1 MTTRQTILVAEDEA
15 LLRRILIGLFEE
27 AGYRVVAASTGREA
41 LERFAETPPDLVV
54 TDIRMPEVDGFEL
67 LERLKAI
74 DPDVLVIIM
83 TAFSSVESAVAA
95 LRAGAHDYIVKP
107 FVNDDVL
114 QSVRNALR
122 QKELFL
128 ENRSLRRE
136 LDRSRSYSAII
147 GVSDAVQTMLG
158 LVGKVAATNASIL
171 ITGESG
177 TGKELV
183 ARAVHFQS
191 QRAKGPFVAVNCGAL
206 NENLLEA
213 ELFGH
218 EKGAFTGATHAREGL
233 LKAADGGTIFL
244 DEIAD
249 MSRPLQAKLLR
260 FLEDGTFTRVGG
272 TQEMSVNVRLVAA
285 TNKDIVEAIA
295 AGEFREDL
303 FHRLNVIQFR
313 LPPLREREDDILR
326 LAEHFLKLFS
336 GSMNRTV
343 KRLSRGAQQKL
354 LAHRWPGN
362 VRELRNVI
370 ERALILE
377 TTAEVQ
383 PSNLP
388 DFQIETR
395 LNKVA
400 PAPATVA
407 ATGERAIDEIVAD
420 FERDLIN
427 ATLESSAFNLT
438 KSADKLKISR
448 HALRYRMQRLNLT
461 PAEEDTPAPNSK
473 ENP

>member
-1 MTTRQTILVAEDEA
+1 MTTQPTILVAEDEA
-15 LLRRILIGLFEE
+15 MLRRILTGLFEE

-41 LERFAETPPDLVV
+41 LERFVESAPDLVV
-54 TDIRMPEVDGFEL
+54 TDIRMPEVDGLEL

-74 DPDVLVIIM
+74 DPDVIVIIM

-218 EKGAFTGATHAREGL
+218 EKGAFTGATHSREGL

-249 MSRPLQAKLLR
+249 MPQSLQVKLLR
-260 FLEDGTFTRVGG
+260 ALQEREVLPVGGRSVVPFDARVVTASNRDLED
-272 TQEMSVNVRLVAA
+272 EVAA
-285 TNKDIVEAIA
+285 
-295 AGEFREDL
+295 GRFREDL
-303 FHRLNVIQFR
+303 YYRLSVIPVR
-313 LPPLREREDDILR
+313 VPPLRARSGDIP
-326 LAEHFLKLFS
+326 
-336 GSMNRTV
+336 
-343 KRLSRGAQQKL
+343 L
-354 LAHRWPGN
+354 LARHFAARFASDMGIAEIRFEPDALEALGRYGWPGN
-362 VRELRNVI
+362 IRELMNAI
-370 ERALILE
+370 ERAVALGGAVVALEHLPERVLI
-377 TTAEVQ
+377 
-383 PSNLP
+383 
-388 DFQIETR
+388 
-395 LNKVA
+395 
-400 PAPATVA
+400 
-407 ATGERAIDEIVAD
+407 ATGSSAGTGSESGSSLEDVERRHV
-420 FERDLIN
+420 L
-427 ATLESSAFNLT
+427 ATLERSGGNKAQAAESLGIDLST
-438 KSADKLKISR
+438 LYRKLR
-448 HALRYRMQRLNLT
+448 RYET
-461 PAEEDTPAPNSK
+461 GA
-473 ENP
+473 

>member
-1 MTTRQTILVAEDEA
+1 MTTHPTILVAEDEA
-15 LLRRILIGLFEE
+15 LLRRILTGLFEE

-41 LERFAETPPDLVV
+41 LECFAETPPDLVV
-54 TDIRMPEVDGFEL
+54 TDIRMPEVDGLEL

-128 ENRSLRRE
+128 ENRSLRCE

-158 LVGKVAATNASIL
+158 LIGKVAATNASIL

-249 MSRPLQAKLLR
+249 MPQSLQVKLLR
-260 FLEDGTFTRVGG
+260 ALQEREVLPVGGRAVVPFDARVVTASNRDLED
-272 TQEMSVNVRLVAA
+272 EVAA
-285 TNKDIVEAIA
+285 
-295 AGEFREDL
+295 GRFREDL
-303 FHRLNVIQFR
+303 FYRLSVIPVR
-313 LPPLREREDDILR
+313 VPPLRDRSGDI
-326 LAEHFLKLFS
+326 A
-336 GSMNRTV
+336 
-343 KRLSRGAQQKL
+343 L
-354 LAHRWPGN
+354 LARHFAARFGADMGIAEIRFEPDALEALGRYGWPGN
-362 VRELRNVI
+362 IRELMNAI
-370 ERALILE
+370 ERAVALGGAVVALE
-377 TTAEVQ
+377 H
-383 PSNLP
+383 LP
-388 DFQIETR
+388 ER
-395 LNKVA
+395 VLV
-400 PAPATVA
+400 
-407 ATGERAIDEIVAD
+407 ATGSSAVTGSESRSSLEDVERRHV
-420 FERDLIN
+420 L
-427 ATLESSAFNLT
+427 ATLERYGGNKAQAAESLGIDLSTLYR
-438 KSADKLKISR
+438 KLR
-448 HALRYRMQRLNLT
+448 RYET
-461 PAEEDTPAPNSK
+461 GT
-473 ENP
+473 

>member
-1 MTTRQTILVAEDEA
+1 MIPAPTILVAEDEP
-15 LLRRILIGLFEE
+15 LLRRILTGLFEE
-27 AGYRVVAASTGREA
+27 AGYRVVVAATGREA
-41 LERFAETPPDLVV
+41 LERFAESKPDLVV
-54 TDIRMPEVDGFEL
+54 TDIRMPEMDGIEL
-67 LERLKAI
+67 LERLKTV

-158 LVGKVAATNASIL
+158 LVGKVASTNASIL

-218 EKGAFTGATHAREGL
+218 EKGAFTGATQSREGL

-249 MSRPLQAKLLR
+249 MPAALQVKLLR
-260 FLEDGTFTRVGG
+260 ALQEREVLPVGG
-272 TQEMSVNVRLVAA
+272 RTVVPFDARVVAA
-285 TNKDIVEAIA
+285 SNRDLEGEVA
-295 AGEFREDL
+295 AGRFREDL
-303 FHRLNVIQFR
+303 FYRLSVIPVSV
-313 LPPLREREDDILR
+313 PPLRDRGGDIP
-326 LAEHFLKLFS
+326 
-336 GSMNRTV
+336 
-343 KRLSRGAQQKL
+343 L
-354 LAHRWPGN
+354 LARHFAARFAADMGIGEVRFEPDALEALVRYRWPGN
-362 VRELRNVI
+362 IRELMNAI
-370 ERALILE
+370 ERAVALGGSAIE
-377 TTAEVQ
+377 RDH
-383 PSNLP
+383 LP
-388 DFQIETR
+388 ER
-395 LNKVA
+395 
-400 PAPATVA
+400 VA
-407 ATGERAIDEIVAD
+407 ATASSEALNGSDSVSSLDALERRHV
-420 FERDLIN
+420 L
-427 ATLESSAFNLT
+427 ATLEREGGNKARAAESLGIDLSTLYR
-438 KSADKLKISR
+438 KLR
-448 HALRYRMQRLNLT
+448 RY
-461 PAEEDTPAPNSK
+461 ESES
-473 ENP
+473 

>member
-1 MTTRQTILVAEDEA
+1 MTTHPTILVAEDEA
-15 LLRRILIGLFEE
+15 LLRRILTGLFEE

-54 TDIRMPEVDGFEL
+54 TDIRMPEVDGLEL

-158 LVGKVAATNASIL
+158 LIGKVAATNASIL

-249 MSRPLQAKLLR
+249 MPPSLQVKLLR
-260 FLEDGTFTRVGG
+260 ALQEREVLPVGGRAVVPFDARVVSASNRDLED
-272 TQEMSVNVRLVAA
+272 EVAA
-285 TNKDIVEAIA
+285 
-295 AGEFREDL
+295 GRFREDL
-303 FHRLNVIQFR
+303 FYRLSVIPVR
-313 LPPLREREDDILR
+313 VPPLRDRSGDI
-326 LAEHFLKLFS
+326 A
-336 GSMNRTV
+336 
-343 KRLSRGAQQKL
+343 L
-354 LAHRWPGN
+354 LARHFAARFGADMGIAEIRFEPDALEALGRYGWPGN
-362 VRELRNVI
+362 IRELMNAI
-370 ERALILE
+370 ERAVALGGAVVALE
-377 TTAEVQ
+377 H
-383 PSNLP
+383 LP
-388 DFQIETR
+388 ER
-395 LNKVA
+395 VLV
-400 PAPATVA
+400 
-407 ATGERAIDEIVAD
+407 ATGSSAVTGSESGGSLEDVERRHV
-420 FERDLIN
+420 L
-427 ATLESSAFNLT
+427 ATLGRFGGNKAQA
-438 KSADKLKISR
+438 ADSLGIDLSTLYRKLR
-448 HALRYRMQRLNLT
+448 RYET
-461 PAEEDTPAPNSK
+461 GT
-473 ENP
+473 

>member
-1 MTTRQTILVAEDEA
+1 LTTPPTILVAEDEA
-15 LLRRILIGLFEE
+15 LLRRILTGLFED

-41 LERFAETPPDLVV
+41 LERFAEMAPDLVV
-54 TDIRMPEVDGFEL
+54 TDIRMPEMDGLEL

-249 MSRPLQAKLLR
+249 MPQSLQVKLLR
-260 FLEDGTFTRVGG
+260 ALQEREVLPVGGRSVVPFDARVVTASNRDLED
-272 TQEMSVNVRLVAA
+272 EVAA
-285 TNKDIVEAIA
+285 
-295 AGEFREDL
+295 GRFREDL
-303 FHRLNVIQFR
+303 FYRLSVIPVR
-313 LPPLREREDDILR
+313 VPPLRERSGDIP
-326 LAEHFLKLFS
+326 
-336 GSMNRTV
+336 
-343 KRLSRGAQQKL
+343 L
-354 LAHRWPGN
+354 LARHFAARFGADMGIAEIRFEPDALEALGRYGWPGN
-362 VRELRNVI
+362 IRELMNAI
-370 ERALILE
+370 ERAVALGGAVVAREHLPERVLI
-377 TTAEVQ
+377 
-383 PSNLP
+383 
-388 DFQIETR
+388 
-395 LNKVA
+395 
-400 PAPATVA
+400 
-407 ATGERAIDEIVAD
+407 ATGTSSGTGSESGSSLEDVERRHV
-420 FERDLIN
+420 L
-427 ATLESSAFNLT
+427 ATLERHGGNKAQAAESLGIDLSTLYR
-438 KSADKLKISR
+438 KLR
-448 HALRYRMQRLNLT
+448 RYET
-461 PAEEDTPAPNSK
+461 GT
-473 ENP
+473 